1 MQIPNIMSQMA
12 SNLINNQMQGML
24 SNLENQLQK
33 ANPQM
38 FQMYQMARQQNANP
52 NDLLTQLTSNY
63 DETTMKRF
71 KEQAKQFGIS
81 DDLLNQLKK

>member
-1 MQIPNIMSQMA
+1 
-12 SNLINNQMQGML
+12 
-24 SNLENQLQK
+24 
-33 ANPQM
+33 M